1 MSLYTLNANETVKIC
16 AWLNLDAALRRKL
29 QVLGIYNDCELT
41 MKQKMLFK
49 GLCVLEWNG
58 HAFYIWHYD
67 ARKIEVS
74 RGWKQ

>member
-1 MSLYTLNANETVKIC
+1 MTLHKLKNNECAKIISLKEI
-16 AWLNLDAALRRKL
+16 DDALRRKL
-29 QVLGIYNDCELT
+29 HVLGICTGAELT

-58 HAFYIWHYD
+58 HAFYIRHYD

-74 RGWKQ
+74 RG